1 MPQVLAEMSGAMIGG
16 IAFGAVLLIVIVGVV
31 LRGKKPAQAAPT
43 DGPQKPQPAPA
54 PQPEA
59 AVALT
64 PVSHVPPPAPQPQP
78 AQPVAPGAA
87 PKAAPAT
94 ARPATLQ
101 VEALAPSET
110 GMAPMLGEP
119 MLEPAM
125 DDMKIGT
132 DELPR
137 VGTGQVPML
146 AEHAAETATRGRY
159 RTPAAQQLA
168 DAIESMTCP
177 KCSAPTFVGKETPQE
192 LGPDGN
198 GMFKLEARCGA
209 CGHKANLIDMRV
221 G

>member
-1 MPQVLAEMSGAMIGG
+1 MMGL
-16 IAFGAVLLIVIVGVV
+16 IAGAVVVVLIIVAVIVAM
-31 LRGKKPAQAAPT
+31 K
-43 DGPQKPQPAPA
+43 QKPQPTEPTVYAPPQPSPQPPAAAPAKPPVQEQPVQVQATAPA
-54 PQPEA
+54 P
-59 AVALT
+59 
-64 PVSHVPPPAPQPQP
+64 VSAPAP
-78 AQPVAPGAA
+78 AP
-87 PKAAPAT
+87 

-125 DDMKIGT
+125 DEMKMGT

-137 VGTGQVPML
+137 VATGQVPML
-146 AEHAAETATRGRY
+146 HEPATKPRY

-177 KCSAPTFVGKETPQE
+177 KCKAPTFVGKETPE
-192 LGPDGN
+192 EVGADGS

-209 CGHKANLIDMRV
+209 CGHKANLIDMRM

>member
-1 MPQVLAEMSGAMIGG
+1 MHSLLAEMGSLAIFG
-16 IAFGAVLLIVIVGVV
+16 IICASLAVVVIVVQL
-31 LRGKKPAQAAPT
+31 LRGKKPAANPPAAAPQSPQAAPA
-43 DGPQKPQPAPA
+43 PQVPAVAPVPAPVFAPAPVPAPVAAPDPAPA
-54 PQPEA
+54 P
-59 AVALT
+59 V
-64 PVSHVPPPAPQPQP
+64 PAP
-78 AQPVAPGAA
+78 
-87 PKAAPAT
+87 

-125 DDMKIGT
+125 DDMKMGT

-137 VGTGQVPML
+137 IGTGQVPML
-146 AEHAAETATRGRY
+146 ADHGTETATKGRY

-192 LGPDGN
+192 VGPDGT

-209 CGHKANLIDMRV
+209 CGHKANVIDMRV

>member
-1 MPQVLAEMSGAMIGG
+1 MGSLTIFG
-16 IAFGAVLLIVIVGVV
+16 IICASVAVVVIIVQL
-31 LRGKKPAQAAPT
+31 LRGKKPAAAPPAAAPQSPQAAPA
-43 DGPQKPQPAPA
+43 PQAQAVVPVPAVSAPAPA
-54 PQPEA
+54 PA
-59 AVALT
+59 
-64 PVSHVPPPAPQPQP
+64 
-78 AQPVAPGAA
+78 PVAATA
-87 PKAAPAT
+87 VAAPAPAP

-137 VGTGQVPML
+137 IGTGQVPML
-146 AEHAAETATRGRY
+146 ADHGAETATKGRY

-192 LGPDGN
+192 VGPDGT

-209 CGHKANLIDMRV
+209 CGHKANVIDMRV